1 MRIQRLSISRFRN
14 LSDVDF
20 EPDPGLNLFLGD
32 NGQGK
37 TSVLEAVALLAS
49 LRSFRDSKSQD
60 WIQNGENRSDLDA
73 WLIPESEGS
82 DDTDV
87 SLWKTHFHL
96 DLQTEAGVAAPT
108 STPIKKTVAIN
119 GKRVRNGAGFL
130 KQKFGAAELAFHT
143 ISFNPSDHD
152 LIRGEPA
159 QRRAHLDRVISAED
173 AGYLENLIKYNKLVE
188 HRNAL
193 LKDPGGRFGG
203 MLREFTLPLI
213 PLSARVIRSRL
224 VWFEKNAEIIKE
236 IAHRI
241 APDQAPLELSYVTKK
256 VEKSRPENDEKNKE
270 IGILSGAHFAGQHP
284 LPSLEVLE
292 KWMESRFAAVEA
304 EELRQGV
311 TLLGPHRDDWVV
323 GSQENSLKG
332 RGSQGEVRTALLALK
347 LGEIKSFQSSSGHKP
362 VLLLDDFSS
371 ELDLRRRKCLM
382 EYIEATALQVWVT
395 STESSGLPGKKF
407 RVTSGEVRSE

>member
-1 MRIQRLSISRFRN
+1 MRIERLRISNFRN
-14 LSDVDF
+14 LRSVEI
-20 EPDPGLNLFLGD
+20 EPDRGLNLFLGN

-37 TSVLEAVALLAS
+37 TSVLEAVSLLAS
-49 LRSFRDSKSQD
+49 LRSFRDSKAQD
-60 WIQNGENRSDLDA
+60 WIQNGQSRSDLDA
-73 WLIPESEGS
+73 WLVPDEGQDAQS
-82 DDTDV
+82 WR
-87 SLWKTHFHL
+87 SLFHV
-96 DLQTEAGVAAPT
+96 DLETEEGQIAPT
-108 STPIKKTVAIN
+108 QRPIKKVVEIN
-119 GKRVRNGAGFL
+119 GKRVRNGAGYL

-159 QRRAHLDRVISAED
+159 QRRSHLDRVISAED
-173 AGYLENLIKYNKLVE
+173 AEYLEKLIKYNKLVDQ
-188 HRNAL
+188 RNAL
-193 LKDPGGRFGG
+193 LREPGGRFGG
-203 MLREFTLPLI
+203 VFREFTLPLI
-213 PLSARVIRSRL
+213 TLSAELLRARL
-224 VWFEKNAEIIKE
+224 LWIEKNHEIIRK
-236 IAHRI
+236 IAAQI
-241 APDQAPLELSYVTKK
+241 APDQAPLQLSYVSKR
-256 VEKSRPENDEKNKE
+256 VENRTRENSEKNNE

-323 GSQENSLKG
+323 GSQQSSLKG

-347 LGEIKSFQSSSGHKP
+347 LGEIESFQAATGHRP

-371 ELDLRRRKCLM
+371 ELDLRRRQYLM
-382 EYIEATALQVWVT
+382 EFIESTRLQVFVT

-407 RVTSGEVRSE
+407 RVEAGEVRPE